1 MLILSQEPIPFSFGD
16 LWRFTLV
23 VGLTAP
29 PNYLW
34 QVLLERTFPGRP
46 APKDYEEIREVIVV
60 EGGGVSGEGT
70 VIQERRPLSWK
81 NTFLK
86 WFIDCITLGALW
98 NCILFLT
105 LMNLVKHKSLEGTTD
120 AIRTETIPIITA
132 SYRMWPI
139 ASVVNFTLIPV
150 ERRLLFLSLV
160 GWLWGIY
167 MSFVAAR
174 Q

>member
-1 MLILSQEPIPFSFGD
+1 MHRYTITTHMLILSQEPIPFNFGD

-46 APKDYEEIREVIVV
+46 APTDYEEIREVYVV
-60 EGGGVSGEGT
+60 EDGGVPGEGT

-86 WFIDCITLGALW
+86 WFLDCITFGALW

-105 LMNLVKHKSLEGTTD
+105 LMGLVKHKSLVGIAD
-120 AIRTETIPIITA
+120 AIRTVSHPRKNENVQG
-132 SYRMWPI
+132 Y
-139 ASVVNFTLIPV
+139 NFCRKRYPSS
-150 ERRLLFLSLV
+150 LLATECGRS
-160 GWLWGIY
+160 
-167 MSFVAAR
+167 R
-174 Q
+174 QW